1 MRWMAFLCLA
11 ALPALATENKIAVA
25 PIEGVLGRAD
35 AAALE
40 EAVRTEVR
48 GLDLFVVPGA
58 PESIAAAADSG
69 ANHAITAKAVRLEGA
84 LAVTLTLVKTDDG
97 QRKGTERLVG
107 YTLEDLKGEAR
118 KKVPRLLRAGLG
130 LAGGPSPTAPPT
142 PTPTTTAIP
151 TTTGTATTTATP
163 TTTATARPTAK

>member
-40 EAVRTEVR
+40 EAGRTEVR

-69 ANHAITAKAVRLEGA
+69 ANHPITAKAERPERA
-84 LAVTLTLVKTDDG
+84 LAGHPALVKMCDGPG
-97 QRKGTERLVG
+97 QRAE
-107 YTLEDLKGEAR
+107 
-118 KKVPRLLRAGLG
+118 
-130 LAGGPSPTAPPT
+130 PPG
-142 PTPTTTAIP
+142 A
-151 TTTGTATTTATP
+151 AH
-163 TTTATARPTAK
+163 